1 MKKRILAFI
10 LATLMSFTLVS
21 FANPKEKENPQPSP
35 RPIIIQGAMDV
46 ETENL
51 VAQLQNVEKITYGGW
66 LFFKGTVDNY
76 PVVVTKTEI
85 GMTNAAAS
93 TLLAIEKFN
102 PLAII
107 NQGTSGGHDPALHRY
122 DIVIGKKSVNF
133 GSFRSEHS
141 DYNKGIHAENWIPMD
156 INVSVNGEIK
166 ELKDFEGNT
175 TLIET
180 AKSVMNTYKKGK
192 VVEGVI
198 GSADQWNRELDRIKW
213 IHEKYATSVEEME
226 TASAAQIAKTYKV
239 PFLGIRILSNSEIH
253 DEGYDRNSGEYCQ
266 DFVLK
271 VTKKLIQQARQNK
284 DFLQYKDESTNNTT
298 IQ

>member
-21 FANPKEKENPQPSP
+21 FANPEENSQPALK
-35 RPIIIQGAMDV
+35 PIIIQGAMDV

-66 LFFKGTVDNY
+66 FFYKGTIDDY
-76 PVVVTKTEI
+76 PVVVAKTEI

-107 NQGTSGGHDPALHRY
+107 NQGTSGGHDPSLHRY

-141 DYNKGIHAENWIPMD
+141 DYDKGIHAENWIPMD
-156 INVSVNGEIK
+156 INVNVDGEIK
-166 ELKDFEGNT
+166 ELKDFEGNA
-175 TLIET
+175 TLIKS
-180 AKSVMNTYKKGK
+180 AKNVMNTYKKGK

-239 PFLGIRILSNSEIH
+239 PFLGIRILSNSEVH

-266 DFVLK
+266 DFVLN
-271 VTKKLIQQARQNK
+271 VTKELIKEYKENK
-284 DFLQYKDESTNNTT
+284 DFLQPKNISTNNTP